1 MFVHAVYFWL
11 KPELTDAQRSAFDE
25 GVRALATI
33 ESVRHAFL
41 GTPATTNRPIIDRTY
56 SRAAIFVF
64 DDLAG
69 HDVYQAHATHDRFRD
84 HSAPLCQRIQIY
96 DSEG

>member
-11 KPELTDAQRSAFDE
+11 KPGLTDAQRKTFDE
-25 GVRALATI
+25 GVRSLATI
-33 ESVRHAFL
+33 ESVRHGFI
-41 GTPATTNRPIIDRTY
+41 GTPASTDRPIIDRTY
-56 SRAAIFVF
+56 TYAAVIVF

-69 HDVYQAHATHDRFRD
+69 HDVYQKHPTHDRFRD
-84 HSAPLCQRIQIY
+84 TCAPLCQRIQIY